1 MKHIILPFTPQQAL
15 ALVQDMETFRSIL
28 IRAYQGDFMT
38 MAEENRRTSD
48 ESILLPFDDPI
59 DF

>member
-1 MKHIILPFTPQQAL
+1 MKHIVLPFTPKQAL
-15 ALVQDMETFRSIL
+15 ALVQDMETFRAIL

-38 MAEENRRTSD
+38 MDDSNQKPSD
-48 ESILLPFDDPI
+48 DSLPLPFDDPI

>member
-1 MKHIILPFTPQQAL
+1 MKQVILPFTPQQAL
-15 ALVQDMETFRSIL
+15 ALVQDIETFRSIL

-38 MAEENRRTSD
+38 MADENQEPSD
-48 ESILLPFDDPI
+48 KSTPLPFDDPL